1 MDFISTPAGYWLIIT
16 VVFALI
22 ELATVGLV
30 TIWFAAGS
38 FVSMILALLGAGI
51 PIQVAVFVLVSIIC
65 IAAVRPLAAKHFN
78 NKLTKTNIDSV
89 IVKKLI
95 VKTTIDNM
103 KDSGKVELEGSIWLA
118 RSTDDDI
125 TISEGEEVVVE
136 KIVGNKLMVKKVTEK
151 NKESK

>member
-89 IVKKLI
+89 IGKKLI

-125 TISEGEEVVVE
+125 TISEGEEVVIE

>member
-89 IVKKLI
+89 IGKKLI

-125 TISEGEEVVVE
+125 TISEGEEVVIE
-136 KIVGNKLMVKKVTEK
+136 KIVGNKLMVNKVTEK

>member
-16 VVFALI
+16 VAFALI

-38 FVSMILALLGAGI
+38 FVALILAILGVGI
-51 PIQVAVFVLVSIIC
+51 PLQIAVFVLVSVIC

-78 NKLTKTNIDSV
+78 NNLTKTNIDSV
-89 IVKKLI
+89 IGKKLI
-95 VKTTIDNM
+95 VKATIDNM
-103 KDSGKVELEGSIWLA
+103 KDSGKVEMEGSIWLA

-125 TISEGEEVVVE
+125 IIPEGEEVVVE
-136 KIVGNKLMVKKVTEK
+136 KIVGNKLMVKKVID
-151 NKESK
+151 

>member
-38 FVSMILALLGAGI
+38 FVAMILALVGAGI
-51 PIQVAVFVLVSIIC
+51 PVQIAVFVLVSVIC
-65 IAAVRPLAAKHFN
+65 IAAVRPLATKHFN

-89 IVKKLI
+89 IGKKLI
-95 VKTTIDNM
+95 VKTRIDNM
-103 KDSGKVELEGSIWLA
+103 NESGKVELEGSIWLA
-118 RSTDDDI
+118 RSVDDD
-125 TISEGEEVVVE
+125 TVISEGEEVVVE
-136 KIVGNKLMVKKVTEK
+136 KIVGNKLMVKKVTD
-151 NKESK
+151 